1 MNVLT
6 AIILTKD
13 ERLHI
18 QRCLECICPY
28 CDKVY
33 IIDCFSTDETV
44 TLCRDFDNVEVIQHI
59 WPGNQ
64 ALQFNWALD
73 NVHISTE
80 WIIRLDAD
88 EYLLGGEAERLVS
101 MLPTLQQGQNA
112 LSLVRDRYFLGRHI
126 KHGGTDMIPLVRVF
140 RKGKARS
147 EVRAM
152 DEHIVLT
159 EGEVVV
165 TDIRFA
171 DNNLNSLEWW
181 THKHLNYA
189 KREAAMLMERD
200 AAGDGAKEIKTTQAI
215 QSKRAQKEWYAR
227 LPLFWRAFAYFC
239 YRYFLRLGFLD
250 GKEGFLW
257 HFLQGWWYR
266 TMVDAILLRKLIQ
279 SPTKDIRDE

>member
-1 MNVLT
+1 MIGNLT
-6 AIILTKD
+6 AIILTKN
-13 ERLHI
+13 EELHI
-18 QRCLECICPY
+18 HRCLERICPY
-28 CDKVY
+28 CNKVY
-33 IIDCFSTDETV
+33 VIDCFSADATV
-44 TLCRDFDNVEVIQHI
+44 NICREFTNVEVVQHE

-73 NVHISTE
+73 NVSITSE

-88 EYLLGGEAERLVS
+88 EYLLDGEAERLVA
-101 MLPTLQQGQNA
+101 MLPLLTKGKNA
-112 LSLVRDRYFLGRHI
+112 LSLSLSRYFLGRHI

-140 RKGKARS
+140 RKGTARS

-181 THKHLNYA
+181 TQKHLNYA
-189 KREAAMLMERD
+189 KREAAMLTEKD
-200 AAGDGAKEIKTTQAI
+200 AAGDRSKEIKTSQAI

-239 YRYFLRLGFLD
+239 YRYFFRLGFLD

-266 TMVDAILLRKLIQ
+266 TIVDSILLINRKHVQ
-279 SPTKDIRDE
+279 

>member
-1 MNVLT
+1 M
-6 AIILTKD
+6 
-13 ERLHI
+13 
-18 QRCLECICPY
+18 
-28 CDKVY
+28 
-33 IIDCFSTDETV
+33 IDCFSTDETV
-44 TLCRDFDNVEVIQHI
+44 HICREFDNVEVIQHE

-73 NVHISTE
+73 NLTIHTD

-88 EYLLGGEAERLVS
+88 EYLLDGEAKRLGS
-101 MLPTLQQGQNA
+101 MLPSLEAGKNA
-112 LSLVRDRYFLGRHI
+112 LSLSRARYFMGRHI
-126 KHGGTDMIPLVRVF
+126 KYGGTDMIPLVRVF
-140 RKGKARS
+140 RNGKARS

-165 TDIRFA
+165 TNIRFA

-181 THKHLNYA
+181 TQKHLNYA
-189 KREAAMLMERD
+189 KREAAMLLDKEEGGNN
-200 AAGDGAKEIKTTQAI
+200 AADIKTTQAI
-215 QSKRAQKEWYAR
+215 RNKRAQKEWYAR

-266 TMVDAILLRKLIQ
+266 TIVDAIVNKH
-279 SPTKDIRDE
+279 SK

>member
-1 MNVLT
+1 MNNLT

-13 ERLHI
+13 EQLHI
-18 QRCLECICPY
+18 RRCLERICPY
-28 CDKVY
+28 CQKVLV
-33 IIDCFSTDETV
+33 IDCFSTDETV
-44 TLCRDFDNVEVIQHI
+44 SICKEFSNTEVIQHE

-73 NVHISTE
+73 NLVISTE
-80 WIIRLDAD
+80 WVIRLDAD
-88 EYLLGGEAERLVS
+88 EYLLDGEAEKLIAL
-101 MLPTLQQGQNA
+101 LPTLAQGKNA
-112 LSLVRDRYFLGRHI
+112 LSLSLARYFLGRHI

-140 RKGKARS
+140 RKGTARS

-159 EGEVVV
+159 EGEVIV
-165 TDIRFA
+165 TNIRFA

-181 THKHLNYA
+181 TQKHLNYA
-189 KREAAMLMERD
+189 KREAAMLMETD
-200 AAGDGAKEIKTTQAI
+200 EAGDNATSINTTQAI
-215 QSKRAQKEWYAR
+215 RAKRAQKEWYAR

-239 YRYFLRLGFLD
+239 YRYFFRLGFLD

-266 TMVDAILLRKLIQ
+266 TMVDAECAKN
-279 SPTKDIRDE
+279 SNHIRAFLKHT